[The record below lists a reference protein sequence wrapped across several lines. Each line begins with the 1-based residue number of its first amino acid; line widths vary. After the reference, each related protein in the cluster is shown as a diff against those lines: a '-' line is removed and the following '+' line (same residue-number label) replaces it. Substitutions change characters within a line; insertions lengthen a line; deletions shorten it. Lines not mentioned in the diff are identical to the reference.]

1 MTISIR
7 ATEPHEY
14 RQAATAFL
22 IALMQ
27 PPPDDEAWERNRA
40 SWEGMPSFSAW
51 DATSC
56 VGHASTGLVD
66 TTVPGGAR
74 LATSAVTRVGIL
86 PTYRRQG
93 IATGL
98 MQALIDDAVARSL
111 VLMSLR
117 ASEAVIY
124 GRFGFGVAGD
134 HSMVS
139 IDPARATPLIGA
151 SDGGSLR
158 ILEPTEIVD
167 VTGPLYERIA
177 HRRPGVITRP
187 TAWQMR
193 LVRSAVERTTASFV
207 AVHCDH
213 DGRPDGYV
221 HYTVTWSD
229 GATPVT
235 SGEGEVHDLWGAS
248 DGVELALWRY
258 VLELDLVTV
267 WTSSTRPVDDLLRR
281 AVADPRAYQQVAV
294 QDEQWLRLIDVDRA
308 LGGRTYNAASG
319 SVTIQ
324 VTDPLIS
331 SNNGTWRIS
340 ADGAVRTADA
350 PDLRVGI
357 ETISAAYL
365 GGPSWASLAGTGVVE
380 LLDGNAIATADALFA
395 SRPLPYCGTFF

>member
-1 MTISIR
+1 MTIDIR
-7 ATEPHEY
+7 PTEPHEY
-14 RQAATAFL
+14 RQAANAFM
-22 IALMQ
+22 IALMDA
-27 PPPDDEAWERNRA
+27 PPDDEQWEQSRP
-40 SWEGMPSFSAW
+40 SWDGMPSFSAW
-51 DATSC
+51 DTTSC

-86 PTYRRQG
+86 PTYRRRG
-93 IATGL
+93 IASRL
-98 MQALIDDAVARSL
+98 MQALIDDARARRL
-111 VLMSLR
+111 ALMSLR

-124 GRFGFGVAGD
+124 GRFGFGIAGD
-134 HSMVS
+134 HTVVT

-158 ILEPTEIVD
+158 ILEPTEIID
-167 VTGPLYERIA
+167 LTGPLYDQVA

-187 TAWQMR
+187 PAWQAR
-193 LVRSAVERTTASFV
+193 LLRSAVEHKTASFV
-207 AVHCDH
+207 AVHDDA

-221 HYTVTWSD
+221 HYTVSWSK
-229 GATPVT
+229 GPTPVT

-267 WTSSTRPVDDLLRR
+267 WKSRARPVDDLLRR
-281 AVADPRAYQQVAV
+281 AVADARAYQQVAV
-294 QDEQWLRLIDVDRA
+294 QDEQWLRLIDVDAA

-319 SVTIQ
+319 SVAIQ
-324 VTDPLIS
+324 VSDPVIP

-340 ADGAVRTADA
+340 AGGAERTADA

-365 GGPSWASLAGTGVVE
+365 GGPSWAGLAGAGAVE
-380 LLDGNAIATADALFA
+380 LLDSTAIATADTLFA